1 MNKYWEE
8 FREQF
13 EDELREEAFK
23 KFRKEAFEEVKKE
36 ISEKMKEQTRKEITE
51 DVEDRTKIETAAKLL
66 ANGDMTE
73 ARIKEFFNFSDSQ
86 MKSVKKQITVLA

>member
-36 ISEKMKEQTRKEITE
+36 ITE

-66 ANGDMTE
+66 GQKKMSEKEVA
-73 ARIKEFFNFSDSQ
+73 EFFNFSDSQ

>member
-23 KFRKEAFEEVKKE
+23 KFK
-36 ISEKMKEQTRKEITE
+36 KEITE